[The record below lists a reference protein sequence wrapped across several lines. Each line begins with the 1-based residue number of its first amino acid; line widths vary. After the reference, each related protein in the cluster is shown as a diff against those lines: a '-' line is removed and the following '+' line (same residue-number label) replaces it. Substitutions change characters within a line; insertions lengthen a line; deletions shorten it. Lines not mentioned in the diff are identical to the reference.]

1 MDEFALVLTLV
12 GLLLFL
18 LLFVLLFVILHRP
31 KKVVID
37 VIAPPT
43 FEQLSAIIFLDT
55 SRNIELNVAS
65 QDMLKRF
72 GVIEEYGPYEAV
84 LKKLCTHPNTD
95 SKLISLFEKTLR
107 EANPKFKDK
116 LGKTLK
122 EGLGKRDKK

>member
-1 MDEFALVLTLV
+1 MNEFTLLLALA

-18 LLFVLLFVILHRP
+18 LLSVLAYVVFSRP
-31 KKVVID
+31 KKAVVD
-37 VIAPPT
+37 IAIPLT
-43 FEQLSAIIFLDT
+43 FEQLSSIIHLDS

-65 QDMLKRF
+65 QDILKRF
-72 GVIEEYGPYEAV
+72 ITIEQYEPYEAI

-95 SKLISLFEKTLR
+95 SKLVSLFEKTLR